1 MKTILRREVKTMS
14 GFAGESLL
22 HLFDSSILQLA
33 VETGKSLIS
42 AAPRSVAKL
51 TLGWTATY

>member
-1 MKTILRREVKTMS
+1 
-14 GFAGESLL
+14 L

-33 VETGKSLIS
+33 LETGKSLIS

-51 TLGWTATY
+51 TLCWTATY